1 MTSINV
7 GERLKQLRIRDG
19 ISQRELSR
27 RAGVPNSAISVIESN
42 KVSPSVDS
50 LTRVLS
56 GFPMTLIEFFSDKEE
71 GEEKFY
77 YKRDELVEMS
87 DGSMFFRMVGA
98 DRNNRKIRFLHEH
111 YPSGG
116 DTGENLI
123 AHNGEEVGV
132 VIRGRLELTIGDR
145 VQILEAGDGFYF
157 DARIPHRFRNIDDE
171 ECEVVTAATPPNF

>member
-7 GERLKQLRIRDG
+7 GERLKELRQRNG

-56 GFPMTLIEFFSDKEE
+56 GFPMTLIEFFSNKKED
-71 GEEKFY
+71 EEKFY
-77 YKRDELVEMS
+77 YKKDELVEMS
-87 DGSMFFRMVGA
+87 DGSMSFRMVGA
-98 DRNNRKIRFLHEH
+98 DRKDRKIRFLHEH

-116 DTGENLI
+116 DTGESFI
-123 AHNGEEVGV
+123 THSGEEVGV
-132 VIRGRLELTIGDR
+132 VVRGRMELTIGDK
-145 VQILEAGDGFYF
+145 VQNLETGDGFYI
-157 DARIPHRFRNIDDE
+157 DARIPHRFRNIDKE
-171 ECEVVTAATPPNF
+171 ECEVVTAATPSNF